1 MEVTTRGNYSL
12 GGVTDLVF
20 ETAVERVRE
29 ALKNQGFGVITEID
43 AKKVLKEK
51 LGIDRPRYL
60 ILGACNPNFAH
71 KALDVDPEI
80 GTLLPCNVVVYE
92 KEQGKVVVTAMDAE
106 AALKLAGNSK
116 VEEIAREVRKRI
128 QAALESL

>member
-1 MEVTTRGNYSL
+1 MKVTTRGNYSL
-12 GGVTDLVF
+12 GGVTDLGF

-51 LGIDRPRYL
+51 LGIDRSRYL

-116 VEEIAREVRKRI
+116 IEEIAREVRKKI
-128 QAALESL
+128 HAALESI

>member
-12 GGVTDLVF
+12 GGVTDLSF

-51 LGIDRPRYL
+51 LGIDRSRYL

-116 VEEIAREVRKRI
+116 IEEIAREVRKKI
-128 QAALESL
+128 QAALESI

>member
-1 MEVTTRGNYSL
+1 MEVKARGNYSL
-12 GGVTDLVF
+12 GGVTDLGF

-51 LGIDRPRYL
+51 LGIDRPQYL

-92 KEQGKVVVTAMDAE
+92 NQKGKVVVTAMNPE

-128 QAALESL
+128 QAALESI

>member
-12 GGVTDLVF
+12 GGVTDLGF

-29 ALKNQGFGVITEID
+29 ALKIQGFGVITEID
-43 AKKVLKEK
+43 AKKILKEK
-51 LGIDRPRYL
+51 LGIDRSRYL

-92 KEQGKVVVTAMDAE
+92 NEQGKVVVTAMDAE

-116 VEEIAREVRKRI
+116 IEEIAREVRKRI
-128 QAALESL
+128 HAALESI